1 MRSFVLLCRSIA
13 NVWRSEM
20 GKNKLPIDIDSQLR
34 ELGVLPPDYFDE
46 IDASDLHRDMA
57 GKRSFSV
64 DYNTPLFDEDGE
76 PDF

>member
-1 MRSFVLLCRSIA
+1 
-13 NVWRSEM
+13 M

-34 ELGVLPPDYFDE
+34 DLGVLRSDHFDE
-46 IDASDLHRDMA
+46 IDAADLHQNMA

>member
-1 MRSFVLLCRSIA
+1 MKSLSKLCQSIA
-13 NVWRSEM
+13 NVWSSEM